1 MKSDLKALQTSCIEM
16 SLKLA
21 LTGIALSMIWL
32 DLAVFK
38 TNMLEISLVEI
49 SQETMLFLCA
59 ALFLAGT
66 KTTEKKGFS
75 ILTACFF
82 ACLLMREL
90 DGVLDPISHSAWCW
104 PFTAIATVSIAF
116 AFNNKNR
123 QETLVALASFTRTR
137 VFGTMTTGLSIL
149 VFSRVFGM
157 GDFWHLVLTEGY
169 MRLAKTTVEEGIE
182 LLTYSMWL
190 AASIEHFTHTQI
202 TKKRQVILEPGL
214 NSFQGHANSPS

>member
-1 MKSDLKALQTSCIEM
+1 MKSDLKTLQTSCIEA

-32 DLAVFK
+32 DITVFK
-38 TNMLEISLVEI
+38 TNILEISFVEI

-59 ALFLAGT
+59 SLFLAGT
-66 KTTEKKGFS
+66 STPEKKGIS
-75 ILTACFF
+75 ILVGGFF

-90 DGVLDPISHSAWCW
+90 DGLLDSISHSAWCW
-104 PFTAIATVSIAF
+104 PFTAIATVSVAL
-116 AFNNKNR
+116 AFNKKNR
-123 QETLVALASFTRTR
+123 QETLTALASFARTR

-157 GDFWHLVLTEGY
+157 GDFWHLVLSQGY
-169 MRLAKTTVEEGIE
+169 IRLAKTTVEEGIE

-202 TKKRQVILEPGL
+202 AKKRSVTREPEL
-214 NSFQGHANSPS
+214 NSFRGYANSHS

>member
-1 MKSDLKALQTSCIEM
+1 MNSDIKTLQTSCIEAC
-16 SLKLA
+16 LKLA

-32 DLAVFK
+32 DIVVFK
-38 TNMLEISLVEI
+38 TNMLEMSFVEI

-59 ALFLAGT
+59 VLFFAGT
-66 KTTEKKGFS
+66 STSDKKGFS
-75 ILTACFF
+75 ILVGGFF

-90 DGVLDPISHSAWCW
+90 DGLLDPISHSAWCW
-104 PFTAIATVSIAF
+104 PFTAIATVSVAL
-116 AFNNKNR
+116 AFNKKNR
-123 QETLVALASFTRTR
+123 QGTLIALASFARTR

-149 VFSRVFGM
+149 VFSRILGM
-157 GDFWHLVLTEGY
+157 GDFWHLVLSEGY

-202 TKKRQVILEPGL
+202 TKKRSVTREPEL
-214 NSFQGHANSPS
+214 SSFYGYANSPS